1 MVITFAELLAE
12 QGNDPNVD
20 QGIKILMDTLS
31 EENVNHH

>member
-20 QGIKILMDTLS
+20 QGVKILMDILN
-31 EENVNHH
+31 EENVSHH